1 MGHVNILF
9 KGDVMKLGAKNIEWL
24 FIAALV
30 VITITEFLMLGGG
43 MMSSTPQTTM
53 IAMGLLM
60 VSAAQIIT
68 AILLIR
74 IYDKLD
80 RLK

>member
-1 MGHVNILF
+1 
-9 KGDVMKLGAKNIEWL
+9 MKLGSKNLEWL

-30 VITITEFLMLGGG
+30 IITITEFLMLGGG

-80 RLK
+80 K

>member
-1 MGHVNILF
+1 
-9 KGDVMKLGAKNIEWL
+9 MKLGAKNLEWL

-30 VITITEFLMLGGG
+30 IITITEFLMLGGG

-80 RLK
+80 R